1 MSLKSREAGK
11 LALAGLAAAA
21 AFGSAAS
28 SAQAAKL
35 TLNYQCKYP
44 LIGAQPLKVDID
56 AQIPETWPTGEAT
69 ERFTIGATATAG
81 GSTSKAMK
89 LIGAASIEGVANAKA
104 TLAGAGTPLPVSV
117 PMTIQTG
124 VKGASGFADPLVLK
138 AHGYGP
144 ELYYDEELT
153 QTVTVDKISLNLIAR
168 NAAGKAIPL
177 NPVKTDLDGQAV
189 TQSDSDPATFDVPCK
204 LTPGTQSTKLATIKY
219 QDGITP
225 PADSTAPSKPSNLK
239 TTSTTA
245 SSVSLSWNAST
256 DNVGVTSYQVKRDG
270 STVAYVSGTSATVG
284 GLAGGTAGNY
294 TVTARDRAG
303 NVTASDAVS
312 VTTPAGGTDLAAIA
326 NYNAAL
332 TGTAT
337 MRTLVSGPIPLNGG
351 IAARMTVA
359 DATFEADL
367 TLNNSTG
374 RLNALGFLPVTAKV
388 GFVST
393 APTTGDL
400 SDDGVLTA
408 NASLRIKLL
417 EVKLF
422 GAVPLAGGNSCQAK
436 QVSKITL
443 KSGKNFDPVV
453 GGEINGTFAISDL
466 NGCGL
471 LNGLVSPL
479 TAGGGNTIKAT
490 LKPTI

>member
-1 MSLKSREAGK
+1 MSLKSREVGK
-11 LALAGLAAAA
+11 LALASLAAAA

-56 AQIPETWPTGEAT
+56 AAIPATWPTGLAT
-69 ERFTIGATATAG
+69 ENFAIGATATAG

-89 LIGAASIEGVANAKA
+89 LIGAASIEGVAVADA
-104 TLAGAGTPLPVSV
+104 TLAGAGSPLPVTV

-124 VKGASGFADPLVLK
+124 VKGSGNFADPLVLK
-138 AHGYGP
+138 AHGYAP

-153 QTVTVDKISLNLIAR
+153 QNITVDKIALNLIAR
-168 NAAGKAIPL
+168 NASGKAIPL
-177 NPVKTDLDGQAV
+177 KPVATDLDGKPVA
-189 TQSDSDPATFDVPCK
+189 QSDSDPATFDVPCK
-204 LTPGTQSTKLATIKY
+204 LDPTSQSTKLASIQYKN
-219 QDGITP
+219 GLSF
-225 PADSTAPSKPSNLK
+225 PADSSAPSKPGGLK

-256 DNVGVTSYQVKRDG
+256 DNVGVTSYEIKRNG
-270 STVAYVSGTSATVG
+270 ATVDFVTGTSATVG
-284 GLAGGTAGNY
+284 GLTGGTAGSY

-303 NVTASDAVS
+303 NVTASDALS
-312 VTTPAGGTDLAAIA
+312 VTTPAGGTDLESIA

-332 TGTAT
+332 VGTAT

-351 IAARMTVA
+351 IAAQMTTA
-359 DATFEADL
+359 DATYEADL

-393 APTTGDL
+393 AKTTGNL

-436 QVSKITL
+436 QISKITL